1 MKQLKKWMLV
11 LMCAGTMMSVTACGS
26 DKNAKDNEATQDQNH
41 TGKDQ
46 DRDMADDEDS
56 KMDDAGKNDAVED
69 GNRDG
74 VADEIGKDIKDG
86 ARDIK
91 EDAEN
96 GVNEMMDENDPDKT
110 TR

>member
-26 DKNAKDNEATQDQNH
+26 DKNAKDNEATQDQ
-41 TGKDQ
+41 
-46 DRDMADDEDS
+46 DRDMADDEEG
-56 KMDDAGKNDAVED
+56 KMDDAGKNDAIED

-86 ARDIK
+86 AKDIK

-96 GVNEMMDENDPDKT
+96 GVNEMMDETDPDKT